1 MDFQGLIGNIGGY
14 IGLCLGYSILQIPD
28 FIQLLSSKFK
38 KQFMIF
44 RRKYHNKIDCIPSN
58 NTQMQEMIQPQPRS
72 SGVISNSDIN
82 GLVNLV
88 NSLREDANDVVK
100 KLDSLT
106 EYVHQRKIEPRKI
119 EDLKD

>member
-28 FIQLLSSKFK
+28 FIQYLVFRFK

-44 RRKYHNKIDCIPSN
+44 RRKDHNKIDVRPPT
-58 NTQMQEMIQPQPRS
+58 NTQVQEKIQTLPRPNE
-72 SGVISNSDIN
+72 VISNSDIKR
-82 GLVNLV
+82 LV
-88 NSLREDANDVVK
+88 NSLREDVTDVAM

-106 EYVHQRKIEPRKI
+106 EYVHQRMS
-119 EDLKD
+119 